1 MFETLKK
8 SRQLAAIA
16 LDRIGDYV
24 ALLRIEMKLQ
34 GRELG
39 VQVAGYAAA
48 ALFALFA
55 LLFFGIALIVSFWD
69 SDYRALAAWVVVV
82 LYAGG
87 AAAGIAM
94 ARRHAGRESPLRALG
109 EEMRRDIALVRE
121 SL

>member
-69 SDYRALAAWVVVV
+69 SDYRALAAWVVVA

-87 AAAGIAM
+87 VAAGIAL

>member
-69 SDYRALAAWVVVV
+69 SDYRALAAWVVVA

-87 AAAGIAM
+87 VAAGMAL